1 MALIS
6 LSARKGTKPPA
17 KEPKPKALGTK
28 VPKPK
33 KVATPPPPKVNIQS
47 SVNTR
52 VLRALQPLFPHPLT
66 MMTIRRYRM
75 EVSGEAAKFIATDG
89 FTITASAERIKQLG
103 LSIALLRLWAPL
115 SSTSAPLIPS
125 WLNPKHTKTWMLYA
139 DKPDAELNAAY
150 ALAKA
155 GAGSK
160 YKKVYQDLFNTHLVS
175 CLNTVASAMRS
186 RRLDTMCKVY
196 KHHVSTRT
204 VSGEL
209 IVSLTMALSPIVDY
223 EIVREK
229 VCSLNVWQVVQG
241 TPKNGLN
248 GVLSS
253 FTGNRL
259 WVAVSKSD
267 YLNTYATRCGDM
279 MVMRYE
285 FWIPASARPMGVGE
299 LNTLVTSCVRKWIR
313 S

>member
-1 MALIS
+1 
-6 LSARKGTKPPA
+6 
-17 KEPKPKALGTK
+17 
-28 VPKPK
+28 
-33 KVATPPPPKVNIQS
+33 
-47 SVNTR
+47 
-52 VLRALQPLFPHPLT
+52 
-66 MMTIRRYRM
+66 M

-229 VCSLNVWQVVQG
+229 VCSLNVWQVVQSIFYFFRI
-241 TPKNGLN
+241 N
-248 GVLSS
+248 VLSARAKQHIFATS
-253 FTGNRL
+253 FDSYIAFGIHQRKVTGMKPTISIENL
-259 WVAVSKSD
+259 
-267 YLNTYATRCGDM
+267 
-279 MVMRYE
+279 
-285 FWIPASARPMGVGE
+285 
-299 LNTLVTSCVRKWIR
+299 SCCFFIFVIAQHDISSTAHNFSGNIFRIG
-313 S
+313 